1 MSQLQLFTFAEAFP
15 LRIVDIDGNPW
26 FIAADVCAALGLG
39 DVSKS
44 CSRLDD
50 DEKLIRKIFASGQDR
65 EVLLVN
71 ESGLYNLILT
81 SNKPQ
86 AKPFKKWVTSDVLP
100 SIRKTG
106 SYSKHLVP
114 DDFESALRLAADQ
127 QKEIKRLALKV
138 EIDAPKVAFAEAVET
153 RGDEI
158 NLAKVGKHFN
168 LPPNKFIDWM
178 GEKGLIFKREQFGG
192 RAPHWEPKGF
202 METSGFM
209 VLRQEVC
216 RDGMARPSTRVTG
229 KGLAYISKLLKQK
242 GFP

>member
-26 FIAADVCAALGLG
+26 FIAADVCKALGLG
-39 DVSKS
+39 NVSKA
-44 CSRLDD
+44 CERLDD
-50 DEKLIRKIFASGQDR
+50 DEKLVSQLVIAGQNRD
-65 EVLLVN
+65 VLLLN

-106 SYSKHLVP
+106 GYGVSQIP

-127 QKEIKRLALKV
+127 QKEIKRLALQV
-138 EIDAPKVAFAEAVET
+138 ELDAPKVAFAEAVET
-153 RGDEI
+153 RAEEKS
-158 NLAKVGKHFN
+158 LQAVARHFN
-168 LPPNKFIDWM
+168 KPPNNFIVWLA
-178 GEKGLIFKREQFGG
+178 EQGLIFKRQQFGNQQ
-192 RAPHWEPKGF
+192 AFWEPKAF
-202 METSGFM
+202 MSVGGYIT
-209 VLRQEVC
+209 LRQEMC
-216 RDGMARPSTRVTG
+216 QDGRTRPQAKVSG
-229 KGLAYISKLLKQK
+229 KGLAYISRLLEQK